1 MNLSDKQRLFAQD
14 VAKLITYIFEKGYS
28 CTLGEVYRTAE
39 QAAWYA
45 DKGSGIKDSLHCKR
59 LAVDINLFS
68 PKGEYLTRSEEH
80 TPFGEYW
87 ESLSDKNRWGG
98 RFNDGNHYERQ
109 E

>member
-1 MNLSDKQRLFAQD
+1 MKLSDKQRLFAQD

-45 DKGSGIKDSLHCKR
+45 DKGIGIKDSLHCKR

-68 PKGEYLTRSEEH
+68 AKGEYLTRSEEH
-80 TPFGEYW
+80 APFGEYW